1 MNEEGRPKCY
11 AYDRANTI
19 QSLMKTN
26 LDTEELTP
34 RRR

>member
-1 MNEEGRPKCY
+1 MNEEGRPKS
-11 AYDRANTI
+11 YDRANTI